1 MEKHTPPEKSN
12 LIPDKWNNRIHDF
25 EDLSKE
31 FSNIRIN
38 SYQICKYWFKARNG
52 QVLDN
57 EDTLR
62 YQRIVSI
69 LKEMSTLMEEIE
81 TAIQYNQLKKLEI
94 FEKVRSIIVDKW
106 EIEADKVT
114 PLANFV
120 HDLGVDSLDMLELMI
135 VLESSF
141 GIEFPEQISTTLL
154 TVQQTID
161 YISQKVV
168 TE

>member
-1 MEKHTPPEKSN
+1 MEKHNSPEKSN
-12 LIPDKWNNRIHDF
+12 LIPDKWNNKIQDF

-31 FSNIRIN
+31 FSNTRIN
-38 SYQICKYWFKARNG
+38 SYQICKYWFTARKG
-52 QVLDN
+52 QALDN

-62 YQRIVSI
+62 YQRIVRI
-69 LKEMSTLMEEIE
+69 LKEMTTLMEDIEI
-81 TAIQYNQLKKLEI
+81 TIQYNQLKKLEI
-94 FEKVRSIIVDKW
+94 FEKIRSIIVDKW

-120 HDLGVDSLDMLELMI
+120 HDLGVDSLDMMELLI
-135 VLESSF
+135 VLENSF
-141 GIEFPEQISTTLL
+141 GIEFPEQMSTTLL

-161 YISQKVV
+161 YINQKVV